1 MLSPIASGFVG
12 LIVIESTVASD
23 ELIAKGVANDA
34 TLGGILRW
42 LAGGQRGGFAGG
54 LPEQPRTPN
63 RRRRA
68 VGRSTPWMPRSGLNI
83 GSNGPA
89 LVAADCRGLGEQLER
104 ATRQLRRRI
113 AQAHA
118 DGR

>member
-23 ELIAKGVANDA
+23 ELIAKGVADDA

-42 LAGGQRGGFAGG
+42 LAGGLDGGQRGGFAGG
-54 LPEQPRTPN
+54 LPRQPRTPN

-68 VGRSTPWMPRSGLNI
+68 VAGGSGLNI

-89 LVAADCRGLGEQLER
+89 LVAADCRGLGDQLER

-113 AQAHA
+113 AQAHSV
-118 DGR
+118 GR